1 MQELVF
7 CKSLVK
13 VTTNDLMMRRD
24 RFHFWRGGV
33 LALLLLSEVVQPSL
47 YGQVSLSADEV
58 MQKAVERARWSAAQR
73 SHPDYTYTK
82 ITLTEELDATGKVK
96 ERKERF
102 YEAVFDS
109 GLTYLRLVKV
119 NGKAL
124 PPGEL
129 KKQEEREL
137 KDRET
142 LAQRK
147 TVKGGDDR
155 ENFLTSELIAKYNFA
170 VVDRKSINSRPAYV
184 LTFQPKPGLL
194 QKQVADRLLNHLAG
208 KIWIDEQEF
217 EIAKIEVHL
226 QSEVT
231 LWGGILASLKRFTFT
246 LSRTRVEDGVWFNA
260 VSAGDFEGRKL
271 LDNAHVRTQ
280 SESTNFRRVDG
291 RRG

>member
-1 MQELVF
+1 
-7 CKSLVK
+7 
-13 VTTNDLMMRRD
+13 MRRNS
-24 RFHFWRGGV
+24 FHFWSIG
-33 LALLLLSEVVQPSL
+33 LLTLLLLSGDVAPSV
-47 YGQVSLSADEV
+47 YGQRALSADEV

-73 SHPDYTYTK
+73 ARPNYTYTK
-82 ITLTEELDATGKVK
+82 ITLAEELDAAGRVK

-109 GLTYLRLVKV
+109 GLTYLKLVKV

-155 ENFLTSELIAKYNFA
+155 ENFLTSELIAKYGFA
-170 VVDRKSINSRPAYV
+170 LVDRKPVNGRPAYI

-208 KIWIDEQEF
+208 KLWIDEQEF
-217 EIAKIEVHL
+217 EIAKIEVQL

-231 LWGGILASLKRFTFT
+231 LWGGVLASLKRFTFT
-246 LSRTRVEDGVWFNA
+246 LSRTRVDDGVWFNTL
-260 VSAGDFEGRKL
+260 STGDFEGRKL

-280 SESTNFRRVDG
+280 SESTNFRRVEG

>member
-1 MQELVF
+1 MRWNDFQRRWI
-7 CKSLVK
+7 SL
-13 VTTNDLMMRRD
+13 
-24 RFHFWRGGV
+24 
-33 LALLLLSEVVQPSL
+33 LALLLLSGGAGSL
-47 YGQVSLSADEV
+47 LHGKTPLTADAV
-58 MQKAVERARWSAAQR
+58 MQKAVERARWSATQHDR
-73 SHPDYTYTK
+73 PNYTYTK
-82 ITLTEELDATGKVK
+82 ITVTEDLDANGKVK
-96 ERKERF
+96 ERKEKL
-102 YEAVFDS
+102 YEGVVES

-119 NGKAL
+119 NGKSL

-147 TVKGGDDR
+147 SAKGGDDR
-155 ENFLTSELIAKYNFA
+155 ENFLTSELIAKYNFTIG
-170 VVDRKSINSRPAYV
+170 DRKPVNGRPAYV

-231 LWGGILASLKRFTFT
+231 LWGGILASMKRLTFT
-246 LSRTRVEDGVWFNA
+246 LGRTRLEDGIWFNA
-260 VSAGDFEGRKL
+260 TSSGDFEGRKL
-271 LDNAHVRTQ
+271 MDNAHVRTQ
-280 SESTNFRRVDG
+280 SESTNFRKIDR